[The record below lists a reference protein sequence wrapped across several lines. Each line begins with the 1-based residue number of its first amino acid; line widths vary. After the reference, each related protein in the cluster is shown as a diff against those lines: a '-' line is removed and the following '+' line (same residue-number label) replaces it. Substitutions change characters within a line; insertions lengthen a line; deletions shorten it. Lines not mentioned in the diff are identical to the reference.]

1 MVQQR
6 IFMITFIYLYSSWL
20 YVVISICIILGPLV
34 LHQKVV
40 TTKSFIF
47 LEYIERNNGM
57 DGSI

>member
-1 MVQQR
+1 
-6 IFMITFIYLYSSWL
+6 
-20 YVVISICIILGPLV
+20 LGPLV